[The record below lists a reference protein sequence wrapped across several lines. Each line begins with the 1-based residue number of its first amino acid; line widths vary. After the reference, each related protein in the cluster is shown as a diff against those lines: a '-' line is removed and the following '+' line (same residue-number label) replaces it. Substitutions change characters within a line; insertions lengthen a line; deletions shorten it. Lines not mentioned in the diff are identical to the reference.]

1 MTAPSSSKARSY
13 HLCFSIF
20 GKSGDAVICLKI
32 GFPFLPNIK
41 KKLDKNLTKEVQ
53 GWGSGY
59 LDNFEQRDEITEEC
73 ETSHLN
79 LSEKSEHK

>member
-20 GKSGDAVICLKI
+20 GKAGDAVICPKT
-32 GFPFLPNIK
+32 GFPFLPNIE

-53 GWGSGY
+53 SWGSGY
-59 LDNFEQRDEITEEC
+59 LDNFEQRGEITEEC

-79 LSEKSEHK
+79 L